1 MPDNKMKNQ
10 YSENSERQRMA
21 AINEMEKY
29 LSPMTKAFLRP
40 AYDRTEICPDFSRR
54 PSNQNKELREI
65 AEGQKRYNNP
75 LRMATSGWQQE
86 LGEHN
91 DKVLDTIIALK
102 KELEASAEIERP
114 N

>member
-1 MPDNKMKNQ
+1 MENKI
-10 YSENSERQRMA
+10 YTICEDVLT
-21 AINEMEKY
+21 I
-29 LSPMTKAFLRP
+29 T
-40 AYDRTEICPDFSRR
+40 DDEI
-54 PSNQNKELREI
+54 KELREI

-91 DKVLDTIIALK
+91 DKVLDAIIALK
-102 KELEASAEIERP
+102 KELEAGAEIERP